1 VLFVVAHELG
11 HRVENHVLKNVLVA
25 SAGLLAG
32 FAVLALLARR
42 EGLWQW
48 TGASGISDIRAL
60 PLLLLFALVA
70 GIVVTPLQSGISRS
84 FERRAD
90 EIAFDLTDD
99 PAAPVGLFR
108 RLAFNNL
115 ADLDPPP
122 ALVWSLFSHPPIPDR
137 IRAALEDRGNTP

>member
-1 VLFVVAHELG
+1 M
-11 HRVENHVLKNVLVA
+11 
-25 SAGLLAG
+25 
-32 FAVLALLARR
+32 
-42 EGLWQW
+42 
-48 TGASGISDIRAL
+48 
-60 PLLLLFALVA
+60 VA

-122 ALVWSLFSHPPIPDR
+122 ALVWSLFGHPPIPDR
-137 IRAALEDRGNTP
+137 IRAALEHPGNTP